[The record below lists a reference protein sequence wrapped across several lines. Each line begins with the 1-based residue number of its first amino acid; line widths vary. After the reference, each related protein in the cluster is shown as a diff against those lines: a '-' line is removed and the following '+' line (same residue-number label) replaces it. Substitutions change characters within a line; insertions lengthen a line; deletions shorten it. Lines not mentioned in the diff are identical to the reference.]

1 MIGVPATANVD
12 GEAASSTQS
21 HTHIGTGHDDIGRT
35 TGDGMNKEMRRHPR
49 QSGSASSAGVPVA
62 GLACEMPVDRRRFLI
77 GMRTIATI
85 GAGTLA
91 LASGWRSA
99 LAQSYPTAPVKLIVT
114 TGAGGAPDVIARIVA
129 EGLTHRWGQQAFVAN
144 HPGAAGSIGMKVA
157 GSAPAD
163 GYTLLFALSSSFVA
177 LPEIAKDYPYDLVRD
192 FVSIGFVCEQ
202 PMAIAVPTS
211 LGVNTLGEL
220 IDYVKKRPGEINVAV
235 LSRGGIPHLTSEWIK
250 LAAGLDWTSI
260 NYPGTPAGLSDVM
273 GGRVQVIMDGL
284 PSLVGSINGG
294 KLKLLAVGSA
304 QRLPNR
310 PETPTI
316 AETLPA
322 IPRAL
327 GFFALMGPPGTP
339 APIAAKISDDLRAV
353 LSEPATKQRFEDIAS
368 YVNPMSG
375 AELLSY
381 IRTEQALWK
390 PVIEQISTFKPASK

>member
-1 MIGVPATANVD
+1 MNRAPCRLARVTAALKCEDAV
-12 GEAASSTQS
+12 
-21 HTHIGTGHDDIGRT
+21 TGHDDIGRT
-35 TGDGMNKEMRRHPR
+35 TGDGMNKELRRHPR

-62 GLACEMPVDRRRFLI
+62 GSTCEMSLDRRRFLI

-202 PMAIAVPTS
+202 PMAIAVPPS

-235 LSRGGIPHLTSEWIK
+235 LSRGGIPHLTAEWIK

-273 GGRVQVIMDGL
+273 GGRVQVIMDACRAWPARSTAASSSCLRSARPGACRTGPRRR
-284 PSLVGSINGG
+284 PSPKRCPRSR
-294 KLKLLAVGSA
+294 ARSA
-304 QRLPNR
+304 SSR
-310 PETPTI
+310 
-316 AETLPA
+316 
-322 IPRAL
+322 
-327 GFFALMGPPGTP
+327 
-339 APIAAKISDDLRAV
+339 
-353 LSEPATKQRFEDIAS
+353 
-368 YVNPMSG
+368 
-375 AELLSY
+375 
-381 IRTEQALWK
+381 
-390 PVIEQISTFKPASK
+390 

>member
-1 MIGVPATANVD
+1 
-12 GEAASSTQS
+12 
-21 HTHIGTGHDDIGRT
+21 
-35 TGDGMNKEMRRHPR
+35 MNKELRRHQW
-49 QSGSASSAGVPVA
+49 QSGSGGRAGVSAADWSVGTP
-62 GLACEMPVDRRRFLI
+62 GRRPFLI
-77 GMRTIATI
+77 GMS
-85 GAGTLA
+85 TLA
-91 LASGWRSA
+91 IVMTGMLAFGGHSA
-99 LAQSYPTAPVKLIVT
+99 AVAQSYPTAPVKLIVT

-129 EGLTHRWGQQAFVAN
+129 EGLSHRWGQQVFVAN

-202 PMAIAVPTS
+202 PMAIAVPPS
-211 LGVNTLGEL
+211 LGVNTLAEL

-284 PSLVGSINGG
+284 PSLAGSITGG
-294 KLKLLAVGSA
+294 TLKLLAVGSA
-304 QRLPNR
+304 RRLPNR
-310 PETPTI
+310 PDTPTI

-339 APIAAKISDDLRAV
+339 APIATKISDDLRAV
-353 LSEPATKQRFEDIAS
+353 LNDPATKKRFEDIAS

-375 AELLSY
+375 AELLAY

-390 PVIEQISTFKPASK
+390 PVIEQISTFKPAPK

>member
-1 MIGVPATANVD
+1 MLEIQTIAATQRMA
-12 GEAASSTQS
+12 
-21 HTHIGTGHDDIGRT
+21 
-35 TGDGMNKEMRRHPR
+35 GMNGETSFDPSRSRSHRR
-49 QSGSASSAGVPVA
+49 AG
-62 GLACEMPVDRRRFLI
+62 
-77 GMRTIATI
+77 
-85 GAGTLA
+85 
-91 LASGWRSA
+91 RSA
-99 LAQSYPTAPVKLIVT
+99 ARAAFAVRGRAWLLGLIAVVISGLVAAGGAAVAQSYPTAPVKLIVT

-129 EGLTHRWGQQAFVAN
+129 EGLSRRWGQQVFVAN

-157 GSAPAD
+157 GAAPPD

-202 PMAIAVPTS
+202 PMAIAVPPS
-211 LGVNTLGEL
+211 LGVGTLGQL
-220 IDYVKKRPGEINVAV
+220 IDYVKKRPGEVNVAV
-235 LSRGGIPHLTSEWIK
+235 LSRGGIPHLTAEWIK
-250 LAAGLDWTSI
+250 LAAGLEWTSI

-284 PSLVGSINGG
+284 PSLAGSISGG
-294 KLKLLAVGSA
+294 QLKLLAVGSA
-304 QRLPNR
+304 ARLPNQ
-310 PETPTI
+310 PDTPTI

-339 APIAAKISDDLRAV
+339 EAVARKTSDDLRAV
-353 LSEPATKQRFEDIAS
+353 LSEPATKKRFEDIAS

-375 AELLSY
+375 AELLAY

-390 PVIEQISTFKPASK
+390 PVIEQISTFKAAPK

>member
-1 MIGVPATANVD
+1 MQAIR
-12 GEAASSTQS
+12 AA
-21 HTHIGTGHDDIGRT
+21 
-35 TGDGMNKEMRRHPR
+35 
-49 QSGSASSAGVPVA
+49 VA
-62 GLACEMPVDRRRFLI
+62 GM
-77 GMRTIATI
+77 
-85 GAGTLA
+85 LA
-91 LASGWRSA
+91 LTCLGGAA
-99 LAQSYPTAPVKLIVT
+99 LAQTYPNAPVKLIVT

-129 EGLTHRWGQQAFVAN
+129 EGLSRKWGQQVFVSN

-202 PMAIAVPTS
+202 PMAIAVPPS

-220 IDYVKKRPGEINVAV
+220 IEHVKKRPGEVNVAV
-235 LSRGGIPHLTSEWIK
+235 LSRGGIPHLTAEWIK
-250 LAAGLDWTSI
+250 LAAGLEWTSI
-260 NYPGTPAGLSDVM
+260 NYPGTPPGLSDVF

-284 PSLVGSINGG
+284 PSLAGSITGG

-310 PETPTI
+310 PDTPTI
-316 AETLPA
+316 AEALPA

-353 LSEPATKQRFEDIAS
+353 LSEGATKQRFEDIAS
-368 YVNPMSG
+368 YIHPMAP

-390 PVIEQISTFKPASK
+390 PVIEQISTFKPAPK

>member
-1 MIGVPATANVD
+1 
-12 GEAASSTQS
+12 
-21 HTHIGTGHDDIGRT
+21 
-35 TGDGMNKEMRRHPR
+35 MNKELRRHQW
-49 QSGSASSAGVPVA
+49 QSGSRGRASVSAA
-62 GLACEMPVDRRRFLI
+62 GSSVGTPGRRPFLI
-77 GMRTIATI
+77 GMS
-85 GAGTLA
+85 TLA
-91 LASGWRSA
+91 IVTTGMLAFGGHSA
-99 LAQSYPTAPVKLIVT
+99 AVAQSYPTAPVKLIVT

-129 EGLTHRWGQQAFVAN
+129 EGLSHRWGQQVFVAN

-202 PMAIAVPTS
+202 PMAIAVPPS
-211 LGVNTLGEL
+211 LGVNTLAEL

-284 PSLVGSINGG
+284 PSLAGSITGG
-294 KLKLLAVGSA
+294 TLKLLAVGSA
-304 QRLPNR
+304 RRLPNR
-310 PETPTI
+310 PDTPTI

-353 LSEPATKQRFEDIAS
+353 LNDPATKKRFEDIAS

-375 AELLSY
+375 AELLAY

-390 PVIEQISTFKPASK
+390 PVIEQISTFKPAPK

>member
-1 MIGVPATANVD
+1 MRLLLALALLTSLIAPATAQ
-12 GEAASSTQS
+12 T
-21 HTHIGTGHDDIGRT
+21 
-35 TGDGMNKEMRRHPR
+35 
-49 QSGSASSAGVPVA
+49 
-62 GLACEMPVDRRRFLI
+62 
-77 GMRTIATI
+77 
-85 GAGTLA
+85 
-91 LASGWRSA
+91 
-99 LAQSYPTAPVKLIVT
+99 YPNAPVRLVVT

-129 EGLTHRWGQQAFVAN
+129 ERLSKHWSQQVVVSN

-157 GSAPAD
+157 GTSPPD

-202 PMAIAVPTS
+202 PMAIAVPPS

-220 IDYVKKRPGEINVAV
+220 IELARKKPGEINVAV

-250 LAAGLDWTSI
+250 LAAGVEWVSI

-284 PSLVGSINGG
+284 PSLAGSITGG
-294 KLKLLAVGSA
+294 TLKLLAVGSA
-304 QRLPNR
+304 KRLPNR
-310 PETPTI
+310 PDVPTI

-327 GFFALMGPPGTP
+327 GWFALMGPPGTP
-339 APIAAKISDDLRAV
+339 EPIAAKISEDLRVV
-353 LSEPATKQRFEDIAS
+353 LNDPAIKQRFEEIAS
-368 YVNPMSG
+368 YVNPM
-375 AELLSY
+375 APDELRNY

-390 PVIEQISTFKPASK
+390 PVIEKIATFKPASR

>member
-1 MIGVPATANVD
+1 M
-12 GEAASSTQS
+12 
-21 HTHIGTGHDDIGRT
+21 
-35 TGDGMNKEMRRHPR
+35 
-49 QSGSASSAGVPVA
+49 VA
-62 GLACEMPVDRRRFLI
+62 LI
-77 GMRTIATI
+77 
-85 GAGTLA
+85 LA
-91 LASGWRSA
+91 LASGGRSSA
-99 LAQSYPTAPVKLIVT
+99 IAQSYPTGPVKLIVT

-129 EGLTHRWGQQAFVAN
+129 EGLSHRWGQQVFVAN

-202 PMAIAVPTS
+202 PMAIAVPPS
-211 LGVNTLGEL
+211 LGVNTLAEL

-284 PSLVGSINGG
+284 PSLAGSINGG
-294 KLKLLAVGSA
+294 TLKLLAVGSA

-310 PETPTI
+310 PGDADHRRNAARDPARARLLRGDGTARHARADRRQDQRRSARGAERPPT
-316 AETLPA
+316 
-322 IPRAL
+322 R
-327 GFFALMGPPGTP
+327 
-339 APIAAKISDDLRAV
+339 K
-353 LSEPATKQRFEDIAS
+353 RFEDIAS
-368 YVNPMSG
+368 YIHPMSG
-375 AELLSY
+375 AELLAY

-390 PVIEQISTFKPASK
+390 PVIEQISTFKAAPK